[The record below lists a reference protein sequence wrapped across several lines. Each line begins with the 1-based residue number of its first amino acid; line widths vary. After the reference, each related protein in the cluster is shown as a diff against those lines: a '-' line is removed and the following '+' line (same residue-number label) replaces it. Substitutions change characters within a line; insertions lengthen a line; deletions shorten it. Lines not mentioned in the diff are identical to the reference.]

1 MDHHLIPRKMA
12 SAFALLLLVLAVVHA
27 TGILPFGTLAGI
39 LPVFCPFELLTGIPC
54 PGCGM
59 TRAILCL
66 IAGNPSDALL
76 YNPFSFFLLTLV
88 TASILPRRWL
98 ERIPTGIRSVLP
110 RAYAVILVLVI
121 TFWVFD
127 RLLPHWGV

>member
-1 MDHHLIPRKMA
+1 MDHHLIPRTMA
-12 SAFALLLLVLAVVHA
+12 SGFVLLLLLLAAVHV
-27 TGILPFGTLAGI
+27 TGILPLGTLAGA

-76 YNPFSFFLLTLV
+76 YNPFSFFLIALV

-98 ERIPTGIRSVLP
+98 ERTPTAVQAILP
-110 RAYAVILVLVI
+110 RAYAVILALVI
-121 TFWVFD
+121 TFWVLD
-127 RLLPHWGV
+127 RLLPALG